1 LLFFFPTL
9 DANSFVHHFE
19 GDLSLVFPFTSVISP
34 VNSETQKEST
44 FIMTRFRTSA
54 IACLLAAALLAT
66 PAVSQDFVV
75 GPLGYS
81 TYRPVVTY
89 SPVITTPGRIT
100 AYSPIISSSP
110 QIITYGAPV
119 VTSYRPV
126 VTYPRTVR
134 YRVPVG
140 TYRPVVTYPRT
151 VRYRVPVVTY
161 RPAVVRYRVPVTTY
175 RPIVTGYSPVFVPGG
190 ALIVRPKVYV
200 TGQPIRNALRAMT
213 P

>member
-1 LLFFFPTL
+1 MAALLT
-9 DANSFVHHFE
+9 AV
-19 GDLSLVFPFTSVISP
+19 
-34 VNSETQKEST
+34 
-44 FIMTRFRTSA
+44 
-54 IACLLAAALLAT
+54 LLAT
-66 PAVSQDFVV
+66 PAMAQDFVV

-89 SPVITTPGRIT
+89 SPVLRTPGRIT
-100 AYSPIISSSP
+100 AYSPVITSSP

-119 VTSYRPV
+119 VTRYRPA

-134 YRVPVG
+134 YRVPV
-140 TYRPVVTYPRT
+140 T
-151 VRYRVPVVTY
+151 TY

-175 RPIVTGYSPVFVPGG
+175 RPIVSGYSPVLAPGG
-190 ALIVRPKVYV
+190 AFIVGPKVYV

>member
-1 LLFFFPTL
+1 MSRIRTTAMAALLT
-9 DANSFVHHFE
+9 AV
-19 GDLSLVFPFTSVISP
+19 
-34 VNSETQKEST
+34 
-44 FIMTRFRTSA
+44 
-54 IACLLAAALLAT
+54 LLAT
-66 PAVSQDFVV
+66 PAMAQDFVV

-89 SPVITTPGRIT
+89 SPVLRTPGRIT
-100 AYSPIISSSP
+100 AYSPVITSSP

-119 VTSYRPV
+119 VTRYRPA

-134 YRVPVG
+134 YRVPV
-140 TYRPVVTYPRT
+140 T
-151 VRYRVPVVTY
+151 TY

-175 RPIVTGYSPVFVPGG
+175 RPIVSGYSPVLAPGG
-190 ALIVRPKVYV
+190 AFIVGPMVYV

>member
-1 LLFFFPTL
+1 MSRIRTTAMAALLT
-9 DANSFVHHFE
+9 AV
-19 GDLSLVFPFTSVISP
+19 
-34 VNSETQKEST
+34 
-44 FIMTRFRTSA
+44 
-54 IACLLAAALLAT
+54 LLAT
-66 PAVSQDFVV
+66 PAMAQDFVV

-89 SPVITTPGRIT
+89 SPVLRTPGRIT
-100 AYSPIISSSP
+100 AYSPVITSSP

-119 VTSYRPV
+119 VTRYRPA

-134 YRVPVG
+134 YRVPVT
-140 TYRPVVTYPRT
+140 TYRPAV
-151 VRYRVPVVTY
+151 VRYRVPVTTY

-175 RPIVTGYSPVFVPGG
+175 RPIVSGYSPVLAPGG
-190 ALIVRPKVYV
+190 AFIVGPKVYV

>member
-1 LLFFFPTL
+1 MSKSPASLGRVAEGNFSPPLLFLFPTL
-9 DANSFVHHFE
+9 DASSFVHHFE
-19 GDLSLVFPFTSVISP
+19 GDLNLVFPFISVISP

-44 FIMTRFRTSA
+44 LIMIRFRTSA

-89 SPVITTPGRIT
+89 SPVVTTPGRIT
-100 AYSPIISSSP
+100 AYSPIITSSP

-119 VTSYRPV
+119 VTS
-126 VTYPRTVR
+126 
-134 YRVPVG
+134 
-140 TYRPVVTYPRT
+140 YRPVVTYPRT

-175 RPIVTGYSPVFVPGG
+175 RPVVTSYSPVLVPGG
-190 ALIVRPKVYV
+190 TLIVRPKVYV
-200 TGQPIRNALRAMT
+200 TGQPIRNILRAMT

>member
-1 LLFFFPTL
+1 MSRIRTTAMAALLT
-9 DANSFVHHFE
+9 AV
-19 GDLSLVFPFTSVISP
+19 
-34 VNSETQKEST
+34 
-44 FIMTRFRTSA
+44 
-54 IACLLAAALLAT
+54 LLAT
-66 PAVSQDFVV
+66 PAMAQDFVV

-89 SPVITTPGRIT
+89 SPVLRTPGRIT
-100 AYSPIISSSP
+100 AYSPVITSSP

-119 VTSYRPV
+119 ITRYRPA
-126 VTYPRTVR
+126 
-134 YRVPVG
+134 
-140 TYRPVVTYPRT
+140 VTYPRT

-175 RPIVTGYSPVFVPGG
+175 RPIVSGYSPVLAPGG
-190 ALIVRPKVYV
+190 AFIVRPKVYV

>member
-1 LLFFFPTL
+1 MSKSPATLGKVAVLFFFPTL
-9 DANSFVHHFE
+9 DASSFVHHFE
-19 GDLSLVFPFTSVISP
+19 GDLSLVFPFTLVISP

-44 FIMTRFRTSA
+44 SIMIRFRTSA
-54 IACLLAAALLAT
+54 IACLLTIALLAT
-66 PAVSQDFVV
+66 PAIAQDFVV

-89 SPVITTPGRIT
+89 SPVVTTPGRIT

-119 VTSYRPV
+119 VTRYRPA
-126 VTYPRTVR
+126 
-134 YRVPVG
+134 
-140 TYRPVVTYPRT
+140 VTYPRT

-175 RPIVTGYSPVFVPGG
+175 RVPVTTYRPVVTSYSPVLVPGG
-190 ALIVRPKVYV
+190 TLIVRPKVYV
-200 TGQPIRNALRAMT
+200 TGQPIRNVLRAMT